1 MKNNMSFHK
10 MLNENMKRVNDI
22 PQEYFEEQNR
32 LKLLQIKKRNEL
44 DKLRKERVASMD
56 YEKELERTDLTHKQ
70 RMFYSK
76 MAKWQ
81 KNQKN

>member
-1 MKNNMSFHK
+1 

-56 YEKELERTDLTHKQ
+56 YEKELERT
-70 RMFYSK
+70 
-76 MAKWQ
+76 
-81 KNQKN
+81 

>member
-1 MKNNMSFHK
+1 

-44 DKLRKERVASMD
+44 EKLREKRVASMD

>member
-1 MKNNMSFHK
+1 

-44 DKLRKERVASMD
+44 EKLREERVASMD

>member
-1 MKNNMSFHK
+1 

-44 DKLRKERVASMD
+44 EKLREERVASMD

-81 KNQKN
+81 KNQNN